1 MLNNLLKDIPE
12 NIRIIIASVAPLAIV
27 LILFLAVGNF
37 GISQVRDIM
46 SKISEAGTAQN
57 ILTQKLSL
65 LQNISTTLGNTPD
78 VASTA
83 LPSANSALTAISQLK
98 NLGFLNSIILTNVKA
113 GSETVDPSGLSKVD
127 ITFEIAGS
135 RSQIVAF
142 VKSIPGVAPIML
154 VDSVKLNE
162 SQGTARATVGVKTFW
177 APLPATLPSVGT
189 ALTDLTADEKKT
201 LTTISSLTQ
210 PVFLVLPPASG
221 GGKAD
226 PFTP

>member
-12 NIRIIIASVAPLAIV
+12 NIKIIIASVAPLLIV
-27 LILFLAVGNF
+27 LILFLVVGNF
-37 GISQVRDIM
+37 GLSQVRGIM
-46 SKISEAGTAQN
+46 SKISDAGKTQN
-57 ILTQKLSL
+57 ILTEKLNL
-65 LQNISTTLGNTPD
+65 LQAVSTTLGNAPD
-78 VASTA
+78 VATTA

-98 NLGFLNSIILTNVKA
+98 NLGFSNSIVLTNVKA

-127 ITFEIAGS
+127 ITFEIAGP

-142 VKSIPGVAPIML
+142 VKSIPGVAPVIL

-162 SQGTARATVGVKTFW
+162 SQGTARATIGVKTFW
-177 APLPATLPSVGT
+177 APLPATLPTVST

-226 PFTP
+226 PFSL